1 MAGGAETKHEGR
13 VASSRPRSAGKGDG
27 GHDGQTH
34 GGHDHAHHDHAHH
47 DHAHH
52 DHAHHE
58 DHAHSNE
65 KKRAREDD
73 HDHDHGHAHGLSEL
87 RRTPFRRL
95 VMAFS
100 ITSAFMLVEAVVG
113 FLSGSLAL
121 LADAGHMLADAAAL
135 ALAMIAQRIA
145 SQQRTRA
152 RTYGYRRA
160 EVLAAFANGVALA
173 LTSVWIFGEAV
184 ARFREPRAI
193 DGAAMTVTAV
203 GGLVVNLLAA
213 TMLSVGAHGHNVNTR
228 AALAHVLSDALGSV
242 GAIIG
247 GVIVLTL
254 GWTRADPIISG
265 VISVLILWGGFK
277 LVRDTS
283 HVLMEGSPIEVDI
296 AHIEETLL
304 RVPGVVDFHDLHVW
318 SISEGFDV
326 LTVHIVIAR
335 GFHGTDVVDAVAR
348 RLREAHG
355 LEHCTIQ
362 PEPSREP
369 QLVSLRRKEG
379 KEGAAAAKL
388 PGPSGEGRGDVG

>member
-1 MAGGAETKHEGR
+1 MARAAH
-13 VASSRPRSAGKGDG
+13 
-27 GHDGQTH
+27 HD
-34 GGHDHAHHDHAHH
+34 DHAHHDHAHH
-47 DHAHH
+47 DDHVHQDDPAHH
-52 DHAHHE
+52 DHAHDEGH
-58 DHAHSNE
+58 DHKHAHSV
-65 KKRAREDD
+65 A
-73 HDHDHGHAHGLSEL
+73 EL

-95 VMAFS
+95 IIAFS
-100 ITSAFMLVEAVVG
+100 ITAGFMVVEAVVG

-173 LTSVWIFGEAV
+173 LTAVWIFGEAIQ
-184 ARFREPRAI
+184 RFQEPRSI
-193 DGAAMTVTAV
+193 DGAAMTATAA
-203 GGLVVNLLAA
+203 GGLVINLLAA
-213 TMLSVGAHGHNVNTR
+213 TVLSLGDKGHNINTR

-242 GAIIG
+242 GAIVS
-247 GVIVLTL
+247 GVLVLSL
-254 GWTRADPIISG
+254 GWTRADPAISA
-265 VISVLILWGGFK
+265 VIALLICWGGFK

-283 HVLMEGSPIEVDI
+283 HVLMEGSPIEIDI
-296 AHIEETLL
+296 AHVEETLL
-304 RVPGVVDFHDLHVW
+304 RVPGVVGFHDLHVW

-335 GFHGTDVVDAVAR
+335 GFHGTDVVQAVAG

-362 PEPSREP
+362 PEPSPEP
-369 QLVSLRRKEG
+369 QLVPLRRKSSPPSAP
-379 KEGAAAAKL
+379 GATEI
-388 PGPSGEGRGDVG
+388 PSTSNDPKPPDGV